1 MFTLNT
7 TEVHA
12 VCYGIS
18 SYHSNAMKSD
28 NPESGIYVADT
39 ARTLDENCNNPACN
53 QGGVFWFLKSEEIKN
68 YKCDG
73 AVGGGVAFAIVG
85 DHENRPT
92 DMTNVIVYERD
103 LCAAESSER
112 FPDKD
117 EL

>member
-18 SYHSNAMKSD
+18 SYHYNAMLSD

-53 QGGVFWFLKSEEIKN
+53 QGGVLVLEIRRDIS
-68 YKCDG
+68 Y
-73 AVGGGVAFAIVG
+73 
-85 DHENRPT
+85 E
-92 DMTNVIVYERD
+92 TN
-103 LCAAESSER
+103 LCAGESSER

-117 EL
+117 QE